1 MTEANALKRFWEV
14 RKAFL
19 EAGAPF
25 HRLMREVWRRMEGAR
40 VEVYDEVDLR
50 QEFVADSK
58 GGWLELV
65 DFEGRPVFRF
75 PDDLAP
81 GFVRVYADYG
91 EDDERPLEVRL
102 TVDYFSDEVEV
113 RLLWE
118 PERER
123 FKLLSSEVYF
133 DLDGAPEE
141 GALPRRIYEVFVER

>member
-1 MTEANALKRFWEV
+1 MTKANVVGRFKEAK
-14 RKAFL
+14 KAFL

-50 QEFVADSK
+50 QEFIANSK
-58 GGWLELV
+58 DEWLEFV

-91 EDDERPLEVRL
+91 KDDERPLEVRL

-113 RLLWE
+113 KLLWE
-118 PERER
+118 PEKER
-123 FKLLSSEVYF
+123 FKLLSSDIYF
-133 DLDGAPEE
+133 DLDGAPEG
-141 GALPRRIYEVFVER
+141 GAVPRRIYEVFVER